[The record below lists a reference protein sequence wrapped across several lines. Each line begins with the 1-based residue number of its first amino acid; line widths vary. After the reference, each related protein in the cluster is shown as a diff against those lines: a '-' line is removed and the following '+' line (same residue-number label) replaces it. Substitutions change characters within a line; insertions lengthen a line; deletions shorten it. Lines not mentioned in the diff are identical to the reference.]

1 MSPFLILSLLLC
13 VFSERAITAF
23 VPATPF
29 NSRSHSF
36 SPRRQQQQKLKMA
49 LDPMS
54 LNDLAEQVQTSALD
68 SQSHVQLGSQLNNV
82 ISDGV
87 SNMLS
92 TTTTIASSVAQKMSD
107 SDMQKAYE
115 MQYELEEESSYY
127 DVLSKIPI
135 AATVLAVSDFAITRI
150 YKDDYED
157 ARKMEEMTEGDKRV
171 EFVKLLG
178 LRLGALFVVCFLTIV
193 VSSITFH
200 PDVDMPVPIR

>member
-1 MSPFLILSLLLC
+1 
-13 VFSERAITAF
+13 
-23 VPATPF
+23 
-29 NSRSHSF
+29 
-36 SPRRQQQQKLKMA
+36 MA